1 MDETWRWFGPEDIVS
16 IDDIAQAGANGIVTS
31 LHHIRPGEIWT
42 KNEIDKR
49 HKEISIFKNGSASIR
64 KWRVVESLPVSE
76 EVKKQSGNWQCHIE
90 NYIKSMQNIAESGVF
105 TICYNFMPILDW
117 TRTDLSWRLSNGAR
131 CLRFDL
137 IDFLIFDVYILKRS
151 GAKSNYLNSQLKS
164 AEKRLKK
171 LSQVKIDQLTY
182 NIIRGLPGSV
192 ENLSIN
198 DIKKQILSYSE
209 ISEKQLRKNFIE
221 FLSRVV
227 PAAQDLGIKLCCH
240 PDDPPF
246 SLMGLPRIVSTEK
259 DYKTILE
266 EVDLPAN
273 GITLCSGSLGVRHD
287 NDVLG
292 IMKRYGHRVHFL
304 HLRNVKRENSSIPSS
319 FYEAEHL
326 NGDIDMIGLI
336 KEILF
341 QEKCRRDEGVEDWSI
356 PFRPDHG
363 HEILDDLDRSKQPGY
378 PSIGRLKG
386 LAELRGVA
394 KALDY
399 GLQRT

>member
-1 MDETWRWFGPEDIVS
+1 M
-16 IDDIAQAGANGIVTS
+16 
-31 LHHIRPGEIWT
+31 
-42 KNEIDKR
+42 
-49 HKEISIFKNGSASIR
+49 
-64 KWRVVESLPVSE
+64 
-76 EVKKQSGNWQCHIE
+76 
-90 NYIKSMQNIAESGVF
+90 
-105 TICYNFMPILDW
+105 
-117 TRTDLSWRLSNGAR
+117 
-131 CLRFDL
+131 
-137 IDFLIFDVYILKRS
+137 
-151 GAKSNYLNSQLKS
+151 
-164 AEKRLKK
+164 KK

-304 HLRNVKRENSSIPSS
+304 HLRNVKRENSSIPCS

-326 NGDIDMIGLI
+326 NGHTDMIRLI

-341 QEKCRRDEGVEDWSI
+341 QEKCTRDEGREDWSI